1 VEAGSVLLVVGRE
14 QLSWLGRGEAERTR
28 ADIVRVLRTVAPFSS
43 LPPGALEA
51 LAAEFQ
57 KRPRE
62 FAAGEALA
70 RQVRPYY

>member
-1 VEAGSVLLVVGRE
+1 
-14 QLSWLGRGEAERTR
+14 
-28 ADIVRVLRTVAPFSS
+28 VRVLRTVAPFSS